1 MPEPK
6 TDKKPVQTLQVPE
19 AVKKSTKPADEQP
32 MPLEILEDPLDV
44 AFEIVGKKW
53 TVHLLR
59 EAMRAGGT
67 VRFNELSRKVKGI
80 NAKSL
85 SARLKEL
92 EEAGIIERH
101 VIPGTPVHTEYR
113 LTDKGWALRPI
124 LIAMAWYSLRWNPQ
138 ETLDKSKPPSETKL
152 WKTVQ
157 LYCGEGG
164 RDCGWPSDMDADGS
178 TPG

>member
-1 MPEPK
+1 MAELK
-6 TDKKPVQTLQVPE
+6 VIEKE
-19 AVKKSTKPADEQP
+19 KKSEEKER
-32 MPLEILEDPLDV
+32 MPLELLEDPLDV

-53 TVHLLR
+53 TIHLLR

-67 VRFNELSRKVKGI
+67 VRFNELARKIKGI

-92 EEAGIIERH
+92 EQAGIVERR

-124 LIAMAWYSLRWNPQ
+124 LIAMAWYSLRWNPE

-164 RDCGWPSDMDADGS
+164 KDCGWPGESEETRMATG
-178 TPG
+178 